1 MSPILLNLYSVY
13 LTKKALKGFR
23 DLKIGEQVICTVKYA
38 GNIVLLTKE
47 EMVLEGMTDRWNEIE
62 KSYGMEMN
70 MEKLR

>member
-47 EMVLEGMTDRWNEIE
+47 EMVLEGMTDR
-62 KSYGMEMN
+62 
-70 MEKLR
+70 